1 MASTV
6 INRRSHRSSTLG
18 RVLSAI
24 LVGKNIDNESVILA
38 LNFAINA
45 LSVSK
50 LLTLLELLLLGFC

>member
-6 INRRSHRSSTLG
+6 VNRRSHRSATLG

-38 LNFAINA
+38 LNFAIDA